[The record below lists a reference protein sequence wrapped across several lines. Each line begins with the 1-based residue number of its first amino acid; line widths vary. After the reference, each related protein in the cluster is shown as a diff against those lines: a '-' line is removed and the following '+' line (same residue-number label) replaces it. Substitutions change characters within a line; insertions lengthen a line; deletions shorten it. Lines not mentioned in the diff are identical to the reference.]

1 MSLIKSKED
10 IAALRAGGRI
20 LARVLSAVADAV
32 HPGLSTADL
41 DVMAEKLIR
50 DAGGTPA
57 FKGYKAF
64 GARTPYPATLCTSVN
79 DEVVHGIPSSHRIL
93 AAGDIIGL
101 DIGMQYQGRYTDMA
115 VSVAVGHIDDRAE
128 KLIAATKKSLDIA
141 ISKVHA
147 GVSIG
152 DIGDAVQT
160 YIEAQGFGIVRDLVG
175 HGVGHEI
182 HEDPVIPNFGKS
194 GQGPKLQEGMVIALE
209 PMVTEG
215 SWRVKIDADEW
226 TWRTKDGSRAAH
238 FEHTILV
245 TKNGAEVLTA

>member
-1 MSLIKSKED
+1 VSLIKSKED
-10 IAALRAGGRI
+10 IAAIRAGGRI
-20 LARVLSAVADAV
+20 LARVLRAVAEAV

-41 DVMAEKLIR
+41 DAMAEKLIR

-64 GARTPYPATLCTSVN
+64 GAQAAYPATLCTSVN
-79 DEVVHGIPSSHRIL
+79 DEVVHGIPSVHSIL
-93 AAGDIIGL
+93 KEGDIIGL
-101 DIGMQYQGRYTDMA
+101 DIGMQYEGRYTDMA
-115 VSVAVGHIDDRAE
+115 VSVAVGKTDDRAQR
-128 KLIAATKKSLDIA
+128 LIAVTKKSLDIA
-141 ISKVHA
+141 ISKVCS

-175 HGVGHEI
+175 HGVGHEV

-194 GQGPKLQEGMVIALE
+194 GHGPKLQEGMVIALE

-245 TKNGAEVLTA
+245 TKDGAEVLTM